1 MRVSVRFF
9 SFLSSL
15 IGTRQVELCLPA
27 NARVTDLSQR
37 LQEMYPEHAT
47 LLAHLVYM
55 VDHRNATPETE
66 LVDGAEV
73 LALMVLSGG

>member
-1 MRVSVRFF
+1 
-9 SFLSSL
+9 
-15 IGTRQVELCLPA
+15 
-27 NARVTDLSQR
+27 
-37 LQEMYPEHAT
+37 MYPEHAT

-55 VDHRNATPETE
+55 VDHRNTTPETE